1 MKDDFMS
8 FVDVVV
14 MDRTFKNADNL
25 SLLLLLLP
33 SVVPGAVE
41 IVAVVLTVLGGG
53 CGGSRTL
60 GSSEDND
67 GCCERIGV

>member
-14 MDRTFKNADNL
+14 IDRTFKNADNL
-25 SLLLLLLP
+25 SLLLPLLP

-53 CGGSRTL
+53 GSRTL